1 MVNTPHRHSSS
12 QATATHQ
19 APLANDVSADV
30 PGISEAGA
38 WWRQLRAAVPRWLLA
53 AVALLA
59 LGLLLFLYARA

>member
-1 MVNTPHRHSSS
+1 MVSSHRHSAS
-12 QATATHQ
+12 QATATQQ
-19 APLANDVSADV
+19 APPANDVPADA

-59 LGLLLFLYARA
+59 LGLLLYWYARA